1 MGIEQMTGGPRRNLG
16 ALWWAGRRSYFLIF
30 LREISSVF
38 IAAYV
43 VLLIILIAK
52 AGGDQALYE
61 SYFEMFTSPG
71 MLVLHVVAFLFSLL
85 HSITF
90 FNLIPKGMS
99 VRLGEEPVPPALI
112 SGPIYAAWGVV
123 SVIVLLAIL
132 L

>member
-1 MGIEQMTGGPRRNLG
+1 MGS
-16 ALWWAGRRSYFLIF
+16 LWWTARGSYFMIF

-52 AGGDQALYE
+52 VGGDQASYE
-61 SYFEMFTSPG
+61 SYFDLFTSPG
-71 MLVLHVVAFLFSLL
+71 MLVLNVIAFLFSLL

-90 FNLIPKGMS
+90 FNLIPKGLS

-112 SGPIYAAWGVV
+112 SGPNYVAWGMVT
-123 SVIVLLAIL
+123 VIVLLVIL